1 MSDSEDWVWI
11 LVVAIVLVIII
22 PFTIV
27 PFTMWMGW
35 GGMMR
40 MMNTSG
46 AGWVIPL
53 IYTVLTVVVVA
64 VVVFGIYYLV
74 KGLSEKTV
82 SKSKGIDK
90 SLEILKE
97 RYARGEITREEYL
110 RMRRDLENSSAQE

>member
-1 MSDSEDWVWI
+1 MSSSEDWVWI
-11 LVVAIVLVIII
+11 LVVAIVLVIIVSFI
-22 PFTIV
+22 IV

-40 MMNTSG
+40 MMSTWG

-53 IYTVLTVVVVA
+53 IYTFFIVVVVA
-64 VVVFGIYYLV
+64 VAAFGIYYLV

-82 SKSKGIDK
+82 TESRSLDK
-90 SLEILKE
+90 SLEILRE

-110 RMRRDLENSSAQE
+110 RMRKDLETDPTKE

>member
-22 PFTIV
+22 PFIVV

-40 MMNTSG
+40 MMNTWG

-53 IYTVLTVVVVA
+53 IYTILTVVVVA
-64 VVVFGIYYLV
+64 VAAFGIYYLV
-74 KGLSEKTV
+74 KGLSEKTAAK
-82 SKSKGIDK
+82 SKSIDK
-90 SLEILKE
+90 PLEILRE

-110 RMRRDLENSSAQE
+110 RMRKDLETDSTEE